1 MTIPY
6 GINDQRSSMTGK
18 IKLTTYL
25 QDTYEDNFG
34 ITECS
39 KRKVFCIKSHT
50 LLLGL
55 SPYREDIN
63 SAFKISW
70 DPDKT
75 PIREKP

>member
-1 MTIPY
+1 
-6 GINDQRSSMTGK
+6 MTGK

-25 QDTYEDNFG
+25 QDMYEDNFG

-63 SAFKISW
+63 SAFKIS
-70 DPDKT
+70 
-75 PIREKP
+75 